1 MWGLS
6 MSTIGDR
13 IKRVRKLNELNQVDF
28 ASRIGVS
35 QGTLSELEQDKYKPS
50 TETVMAIRD
59 QFKTNLH
66 WLLYGTIES
75 DNERTSYDIQIDARE
90 ISIIENLRKLK
101 WEDQED
107 IIDFIKIKVKKRNIF
122 T

>member
-28 ASRIGVS
+28 ACKIGVS

-75 DNERTSYDIQIDARE
+75 DDERTSYDIQIDARE

-107 IIDFIKIKVKKRNIF
+107 IIDFMKIKVKRKK
-122 T
+122 

>member
-1 MWGLS
+1 
-6 MSTIGDR
+6 
-13 IKRVRKLNELNQVDF
+13 
-28 ASRIGVS
+28 
-35 QGTLSELEQDKYKPS
+35 LSEFEQDKYKPS

-66 WLLYGTIES
+66 WLLFGTTES
-75 DNERTSYDIQIDARE
+75 DARE

-107 IIDFIKIKVKKRNIF
+107 IIDFMKIKVKRKK
-122 T
+122 